1 MGESKKL
8 YLIPLIGSAVTIV
21 LGIATLGLIIATL
34 VHPTATGITAAQGLG
49 AGATVFALI
58 ISPIIV
64 IVFSVI
70 GMKFSENKTSLRLI
84 FNIIT
89 LCLVGV
95 TILLGAVWVGMIGA
109 GIIPY
114 EPEMENLMNGISITV
129 IIAIIVQVLVG
140 VGSVLN
146 IVIK

>member
-1 MGESKKL
+1 MESKKL

-21 LGIATLGLIIATL
+21 LGIITLGLIISTLIHPATTG
-34 VHPTATGITAAQGLG
+34 VSTAQIIGT
-49 AGATVFALI
+49 GATVFALI
-58 ISPIIV
+58 ISPIII

-70 GMKFSENKTSLRLI
+70 GMKFTENKTLLRLI

-95 TILLGAVWVGMIGA
+95 SIIMGAVWVGMIGA
-109 GIIPY
+109 EVIPY
-114 EPEMENLMNGISITV
+114 ESEIEILMSGISITV
-129 IIAIIVQVLVG
+129 IIAIIVLVMVG
-140 VGSVLN
+140 VGGVLN

>member
-1 MGESKKL
+1 MESKKL

-21 LGIATLGLIIATL
+21 LGITTLGLIIGTL
-34 VHPTATGITAAQGLG
+34 VHPATTGVTAAQILG

-70 GMKFSENKTSLRLI
+70 GMKFPENKTLLRLI

-95 TILLGAVWVGMIGA
+95 AIILSLVWVGMIGA
-109 GIIPY
+109 EVIPY
-114 EPEMENLMNGISITV
+114 ESEIENLMSGISITV
-129 IIAIIVQVLVG
+129 IIAIIVQVMVG
-140 VGSVLN
+140 VGGVLN

>member
-1 MGESKKL
+1 MESKKL

-21 LGIATLGLIIATL
+21 LGIITLGLIISTL
-34 VHPTATGITAAQGLG
+34 IHPTTTGVSTAQIIGT
-49 AGATVFALI
+49 GATVFALI
-58 ISPIIV
+58 ISPIII

-70 GMKFSENKTSLRLI
+70 GMKLTENNLLRLI

-95 TILLGAVWVGMIGA
+95 AILMGAVWVGMIGA
-109 GIIPY
+109 EIIPY
-114 EPEMENLMNGISITV
+114 ESEIENLMSGISITV
-129 IIAIIVQVLVG
+129 IIAIIVLVMVG
-140 VGSVLN
+140 VGGVLN

>member
-1 MGESKKL
+1 MESKKL

-21 LGIATLGLIIATL
+21 LGIITLGLIISTLIHPATTG
-34 VHPTATGITAAQGLG
+34 VSTAQIIGT
-49 AGATVFALI
+49 GATVFALI
-58 ISPIIV
+58 ISPIII

-70 GMKFSENKTSLRLI
+70 GMKLTENNLLRLI

-95 TILLGAVWVGMIGA
+95 AIIMGAVWVGMIGA
-109 GIIPY
+109 EIIPY
-114 EPEMENLMNGISITV
+114 ESEIEILMSGISITV
-129 IIAIIVQVLVG
+129 IIAIIVLVMVG
-140 VGSVLN
+140 VGGVLN

>member
-1 MGESKKL
+1 MESKKL

-21 LGIATLGLIIATL
+21 LGITTLGLIIATL
-34 VHPTATGITAAQGLG
+34 VHPTTTGISTAQIIGT
-49 AGATVFALI
+49 GATVFALI
-58 ISPIIV
+58 IIPIIV

-70 GMKFSENKTSLRLI
+70 SMISLENKTLLRLI

-95 TILLGAVWVGMIGA
+95 AIIMGAVWVGMIGA
-109 GIIPY
+109 EIIPY
-114 EPEMENLMNGISITV
+114 ESEIEILMSGISITV
-129 IIAIIVQVLVG
+129 IIAIIVLVMVG
-140 VGSVLN
+140 VGGVLN